1 MGKNNN
7 TLVQR
12 DILSYLSDKGKNVE
26 TDIERVPD
34 VAFDYA
40 TMVNLLKMT
49 VPA

>member
-1 MGKNNN
+1 MGKTSE